1 MIKERNCTPFRRR
14 DSSSSLPR
22 PISTRC
28 GEVGAE
34 IVMLVF
40 GMTRVVGGGVDVNK
54 ALAFQDCRAGL
65 LTFARSAKMLSPQGP
80 NRQKLS

>member
-40 GMTRVVGGGVDVNK
+40 GMTRVVGGGGGNVNK
-54 ALAFQDCRAGL
+54 ALAFQLPGQFAHVRALG
-65 LTFARSAKMLSPQGP
+65 
-80 NRQKLS
+80 